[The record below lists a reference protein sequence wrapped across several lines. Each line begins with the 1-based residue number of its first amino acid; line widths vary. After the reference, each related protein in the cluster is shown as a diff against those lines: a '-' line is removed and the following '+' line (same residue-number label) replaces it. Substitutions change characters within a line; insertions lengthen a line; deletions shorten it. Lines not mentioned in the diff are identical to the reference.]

1 MSTAT
6 LIDGR
11 AVAASL
17 KRELAEDVA
26 SFSQEFGRPPGLAT
40 ILAGDDPASGIYV
53 AAKHRACD
61 EVGIRSFDHRLPATS
76 TNAELLELIDELN
89 GNESVDGILCQL
101 PLPAGLDEPAVINRI
116 RAAKDV
122 DGLTTESSGRLATG
136 LPGLRPC
143 TPSGVMVLLEQVGVD
158 LEGAVAVVIGRSNL
172 FGKPMAQLLLEA
184 NATVTICHSRTRD
197 LPAICRSADVLIAA
211 VGRPLLVRTEWV
223 RPGAVVIDVGISRT
237 DSGLVGDV
245 DFDAVREVAGAITP
259 VPGGVGPMT
268 IACLL
273 ANTLQAARRTN
284 THEGKLNDL
293 ARRCI
298 VTLNAPRRRVRR

>member
-1 MSTAT
+1 MSMAQ

-11 AVAASL
+11 AVAAML
-17 KRELAEDVA
+17 KRELAMDV
-26 SFSQEFGRPPGLAT
+26 SRFTREFGRPPGLAT
-40 ILAGDDPASGIYV
+40 MLAGDDPASGVYV

-61 EVGIRSFDHRLPATS
+61 EVGIRSFHHRLPATC
-76 TNAELLELIDELN
+76 TTVDLLALMDELN
-89 GNESVDGILCQL
+89 ENRNVDGILCQL
-101 PLPAGLDEPAVINRI
+101 PLPSGLDEAEVINRI

-143 TPSGVMVLLEQVGVD
+143 TPSGVMVLLQHQGFD
-158 LEGAVAVVIGRSNL
+158 LEGAGAVVIGRSNL

-197 LPAICRSADVLIAA
+197 LPAICRSADLLIAA
-211 VGRPLLVRTEWV
+211 VGRPRLVRRDWV

-237 DSGLVGDV
+237 ESGLLGDV
-245 DFDAVREVAGAITP
+245 DFDPVSEVAGAVTP

-273 ANTLQAARRTN
+273 KNTLEAARHAESGSAATAI
-284 THEGKLNDL
+284 L
-293 ARRCI
+293 
-298 VTLNAPRRRVRR
+298 